1 MPLAMSICMICV
13 GSCVHA
19 GHLEMRQEEETKFVP
34 KLNKEEQNYVFSSPH
49 RQGEERCAGKE
60 CVLLQ
65 ELRAFQTYSNTS
77 LVFGRNSSEHCW
89 RDSGENA
96 SRSPET
102 LEGPTGQ
109 VEGRF
114 N

>member
-1 MPLAMSICMICV
+1 MSICMICV

-19 GHLEMRQEEETKFVP
+19 GVGHLEMRQEEEIKFLP
-34 KLNKEEQNYVFSSPH
+34 RLNKEEQNYFFSFPH

-65 ELRAFQTYSNTS
+65 ELRAFQTNSNAS
-77 LVFGRNSSEHCW
+77 LVFGRNSSENCW
-89 RDSGENA
+89 RDSSENA

-102 LEGPTGQ
+102 LEGPAGQ
-109 VEGRF
+109 L
-114 N
+114 